1 MSTELSINF
10 LGIRMDSRKAEGMR
24 FTINMS
30 ARTCGMLS
38 GVMVLGSQSPDG
50 GVELL
55 SSAGPTP

>member
-30 ARTCGMLS
+30 VRTCGMLS
-38 GVMVLGSQSPDG
+38 GVLLGSQSPDG

>member
-10 LGIRMDSRKAEGMR
+10 LGIRMDSRKAEGM
-24 FTINMS
+24 
-30 ARTCGMLS
+30 LS
-38 GVMVLGSQSPDG
+38 GVLLGSQSPDG